1 MADKWTAL
9 NSFWNSFGI
18 PAYDE
23 NTVPSNATYPRLT
36 YEASV
41 SNFDEPVV
49 MSASLWYNS
58 TSWAAISQK
67 AQEISESI
75 GNGGTVIH
83 YTEGAMWVTRGTPFA
98 QRMSDP
104 EPNIRRIVINVEA
117 EYFTE

>member
-18 PAYDE
+18 PAYAE
-23 NTVPSNATYPRLT
+23 TTI
-36 YEASV
+36 ESV

-98 QRMSDP
+98 QRMSD
-104 EPNIRRIVINVEA
+104 EDTTIKRTYINVVG
-117 EYFTE
+117 EYLTAF